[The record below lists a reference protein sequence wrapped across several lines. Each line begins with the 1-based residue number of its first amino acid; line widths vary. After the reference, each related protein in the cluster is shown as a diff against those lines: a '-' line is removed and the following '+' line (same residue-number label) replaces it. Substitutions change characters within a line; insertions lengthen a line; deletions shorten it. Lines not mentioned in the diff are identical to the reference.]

1 MFIEGKYTME
11 RHIKIVE
18 GKTLQV
24 ELNNFK
30 EGDVILITIEKV
42 FVDDNIKAELKRG
55 KPIQI

>member
-1 MFIEGKYTME
+1 ME

-30 EGDVILITIEKV
+30 EGDVVLITIEKV

-55 KPIQI
+55 KSIQI